1 MLLMVRQ
8 KHLSLTTDLTA
19 RRLVIVL
26 KEWAMGRA
34 LLILLLQ
41 LRALAVLRYIFWIK
55 VNMASYMGQYLLSGH
70 LVADI
75 QVVQVIS
82 YTRSCLSLCS

>member
-34 LLILLLQ
+34 LLILLLK
-41 LRALAVLRYIFWIK
+41 LRALAVLRHIFWIK
-55 VNMASYMGQYLLSGH
+55 V
-70 LVADI
+70 
-75 QVVQVIS
+75 
-82 YTRSCLSLCS
+82 